1 MTKFVKEMFD
11 TAGEYMTYGP
21 DRKFVARF
29 KHKGPFTKAKLI
41 KALVKFYD
49 TETYF
54 ARVAKEAPFGILMND
69 GYVTFDAVNRKINF
83 NY

>member
-1 MTKFVKEMFD
+1 MTKFVKEMFNFD
-11 TAGEYMTYGP
+11 GMYLTYGD

-29 KHKGPFTKAKLI
+29 KHKGPMTKAKLV
-41 KALVKFYD
+41 KALCKFYD

-54 ARVAKEAPFGILMND
+54 ARVKDEAPFRILMTD
-69 GYVTFDAVNRKINF
+69 GYVDFDVTAKKFTF